1 MSLKE
6 DLIDKQA
13 RFWVL
18 LAGGATSTAASVPVK
33 GDTASRWVVV
43 RERVKTEEREFLA
56 HRDRSWAS

>member
-33 GDTASRWVVV
+33 AHWPCRWVVV
-43 RERVKTEEREFLA
+43 RERVKTEERELLA